1 MVCPN
6 CGTSNSEGSKFCMS
20 CGREL
25 LEMSISTQCPNCGTT
40 NAAGS
45 KYCMGCGHDLATK
58 IVSPLDQSLALA
70 PPATIAAPVQAKS
83 IHARPGKLLDL
94 GDVLLALIGT
104 GLGALACLISQALLS
119 QVSYPLPTFA
129 LSAAGLILT
138 LLVSFLGIIP
148 LTIMVFRSRAIARKT
163 KLKMHFRKESGFFMT
178 VDEDISF
185 LLGQAEK
192 KYAE

>member
-70 PPATIAAPVQAKS
+70 PPATIAAPVQAKP
-83 IHARPGKLLDL
+83 IHARPGKLLDI
-94 GDVLLALIGT
+94 GDLLLALSAT
-104 GLGALACLISQALLS
+104 ALGARACLASQPLLS
-119 QVSYPLPTFA
+119 QGA
-129 LSAAGLILT
+129 
-138 LLVSFLGIIP
+138 
-148 LTIMVFRSRAIARKT
+148 
-163 KLKMHFRKESGFFMT
+163 H
-178 VDEDISF
+178 
-185 LLGQAEK
+185 
-192 KYAE
+192 